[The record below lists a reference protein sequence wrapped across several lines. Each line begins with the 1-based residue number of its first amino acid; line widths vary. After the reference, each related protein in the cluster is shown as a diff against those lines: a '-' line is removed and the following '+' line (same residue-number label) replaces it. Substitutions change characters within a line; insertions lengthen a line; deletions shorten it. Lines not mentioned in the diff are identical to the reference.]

1 LAEEDKEKQEKEAP
15 EQAEAQQ
22 ADTQTPD
29 RTENMKWYAVHVLS
43 GHERKVK
50 AYLENEA
57 EVAGLSHKIGRIL
70 IPSEQV
76 TEMREGKKRVRNK
89 VFFPGYMLIQMELD
103 RDTRQLIL
111 NTPAVTNF
119 VGPKN
124 KPQPL
129 RQEEIDR
136 ILGRVE
142 AGAAGEHLDV
152 PFRVGDPIRVID
164 GPFTDFTGFVEEINE
179 EKKKVKVRVSIF
191 GRSTPVELDFLQV
204 EVEK

>member
-1 LAEEDKEKQEKEAP
+1 MAEEEQKKNQDQEVKEAP
-15 EQAEAQQ
+15 DREQDMQ
-22 ADTQTPD
+22 
-29 RTENMKWYAVHVLS
+29 WYAVHVLS
-43 GHERKVK
+43 GHERKIR

-57 EVAGLSHKIGRIL
+57 DVAGLKSKIGQVL

-89 VFFPGYMLIQMELD
+89 VFFPGYMLVQMVLD
-103 RDTRQLIL
+103 KETRHLIL
-111 NTPAVTNF
+111 NTPGITNF

-124 KPQPL
+124 EPQPL
-129 RQEEIDR
+129 RKDEIDR

-142 AGAAGEHLDV
+142 AAEGAEVLDI
-152 PFRVGDPIRVID
+152 PFRIGDPIRVID

-204 EVEK
+204 ELEK